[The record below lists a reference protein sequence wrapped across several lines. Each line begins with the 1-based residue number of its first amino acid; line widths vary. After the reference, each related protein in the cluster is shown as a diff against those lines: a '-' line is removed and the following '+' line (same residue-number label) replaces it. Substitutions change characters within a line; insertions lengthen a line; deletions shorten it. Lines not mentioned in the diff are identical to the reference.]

1 MTHNIHNQI
10 FIGICCYPFGSYA
23 YRDSGCSSQ
32 THDQAPTKSESHP
45 YQLNHHPDRGMTQRG
60 RSRFLWNIRLSENR
74 VSHDTMFYLHF
85 THKNRY
91 PAFSDTHILERRLHF
106 FPRWK
111 CWGNDHK
118 EVGKMLGQA
127 MREAWRW
134 KLKAKLWR
142 NFWICLYEKIRYSG
156 DDLSLFMIRHIYIYI
171 HTCNVYIMFFC
182 GLHCWKIAQATS
194 QAHLMAPPFW
204 AFINYGYGLKR
215 GPGPSGS
222 DSKKYIYI
230 PSGYLT

>member
-1 MTHNIHNQI
+1 
-10 FIGICCYPFGSYA
+10 
-23 YRDSGCSSQ
+23 
-32 THDQAPTKSESHP
+32 
-45 YQLNHHPDRGMTQRG
+45 MTQRG

-74 VSHDTMFYLHF
+74 ASHDTMFYLHF

-142 NFWICLYEKIRYSG
+142 SFWICLYEKIRYSG
-156 DDLSLFMIRHIYIYI
+156 GDLSSFMIRYIYIYI
-171 HTCNVYIMFFC
+171 HTYIHVMYILCFFVAY
-182 GLHCWKIAQATS
+182 IAEILPKRP
-194 QAHLMAPPFW
+194 HKPIWWPP
-204 AFINYGYGLKR
+204 L
-215 GPGPSGS
+215 SGRLL
-222 DSKKYIYI
+222 IM
-230 PSGYLT
+230 GMG